1 MDKTILKVSEIFYS
15 LQGEGARSGTPT
27 FFIRLQGCKAKNA
40 CYASGIRCDTEFESG
55 SEWTLDKIHKWMI
68 NENKECKEITW
79 TGGEPLDQ
87 LNDEMVKWFKD
98 KGYYQAVETSGLHPS
113 PKGLDFICISPKV
126 ADHVIDKN
134 FKNQIIEEFRYV
146 RHKGQE
152 IPQPKVKALHY
163 WISPHSDGFTINAEN
178 VKHCINLCLKNPK
191 WKMSVQDHKLWNIL

>member
-55 SEWTLDKIHKWMI
+55 SEWTLDKIHKWML

-87 LNDEMVKWFKD
+87 LNDDMSDTKD
-98 KGYYQAVETSGLHPS
+98 KKYLSQ
-113 PKGLDFICISPKV
+113 K
-126 ADHVIDKN
+126 
-134 FKNQIIEEFRYV
+134 
-146 RHKGQE
+146 
-152 IPQPKVKALHY
+152 
-163 WISPHSDGFTINAEN
+163 
-178 VKHCINLCLKNPK
+178 
-191 WKMSVQDHKLWNIL
+191 